1 MTRSPR
7 VLAKTRSPAVR
18 AWTSWRA
25 APEPTFSSSQN
36 REIQAL
42 ALVTAS
48 IITDFLSETDRI
60 NFTGIDAN
68 TDMAGDQAFSMIG
81 INAFSGAAGL

>member
-1 MTRSPR
+1 M
-7 VLAKTRSPAVR
+7 
-18 AWTSWRA
+18 
-25 APEPTFSSSQN
+25 
-36 REIQAL
+36 
-42 ALVTAS
+42 ALVAAG